1 MAADLKIASE
11 ILFSEEQL
19 LSEFNRRH
27 RDAASRGLDR
37 RNGAA
42 FALVA
47 HQEIPVVSRKCLDAT
62 YVFTPYMETLK
73 VKDHRS
79 LPRRIGVP
87 AIRDRIVLA
96 QLNKLLRLAFPVES
110 KSPLASTYVRQL
122 AKELQ
127 GVPIAGNW
135 TAGCDIKRFYDSL
148 DRGRLFRILQK
159 KLDGHVAFTLIAA
172 AVNTPIVP
180 ATYRKNNV
188 SRYVEQKGVPQG
200 LAISNALAAI
210 YLHEVDQAMQ
220 GLPVS
225 YYRFV
230 DDVLVIGGREETKK
244 AQRSFAARVRAR
256 GLSVH
261 KLGDKKNHHSALST
275 PFHYLGYSFSMPK
288 VTVRE
293 ATIERL
299 IHSLA
304 GKISDYKHN
313 HLRVVERKEYLTEE
327 LYQKVFLEE
336 LNERI
341 SGAISMD
348 KKYGWV
354 AYFSEIND
362 LSVLHRIDM
371 IVAGLLRRVPEL
383 RQFSGKTKKFS
394 RAYFEMKH
402 RPYGGYVRNY
412 DEIQTPAQ
420 MIKFLAFRGRI
431 GPGARLTEEQIRS
444 RFEMYRD
451 RQLGLMLA
459 DEVQTY

>member
-1 MAADLKIASE
+1 MAADLKTAIE

-19 LSEFNRRH
+19 LGEFNRRH
-27 RDAASRGLDR
+27 RDSISRGLDR

-47 HQEIPVVSRKCLDAT
+47 HNEIPVISQKCLDAT
-62 YVFTPYMETLK
+62 YAFTPYMEILK

-79 LPRRIGVP
+79 PPRRIGIP

-96 QLNKLLRLAFPVES
+96 QLNKLLRLAFPAES
-110 KSPLASTYVRQL
+110 KSPLASSYVRHL
-122 AKELQ
+122 AKHLQ
-127 GVPIAGNW
+127 SVPVVGNW
-135 TAGCDIKRFYDSL
+135 TAGCDIRRFYDSL
-148 DRGRLFRILQK
+148 DRARLLRILEK
-159 KLDGHVAFTLIAA
+159 RLHDPAFALIKAA
-172 AVNTPIVP
+172 INTPIVP
-180 ATYRKNNV
+180 VTYRRRDV
-188 SRYVEQKGVPQG
+188 AAYAEEKGVPQG

-220 GLPVS
+220 NLPVA

-230 DDVLVIGGREETKK
+230 DDVLVVGGRDETKK

-261 KLGDKKNHHSALST
+261 KLGDKKSHHLPLSKS
-275 PFHYLGYSFSMPK
+275 FHYLGYSFSMPK
-288 VTVRE
+288 VTVR
-293 ATIERL
+293 ASTIERL

-304 GKISDYKHN
+304 GKISDFKHN
-313 HLRVVERKEYLTEE
+313 HQRVVERKEYLTEE
-327 LYQKVFLEE
+327 VYKNIFFDE

-362 LSVLHRIDM
+362 LSVLHRIDT
-371 IVAGLLRRVPEL
+371 IIAELLGRVQEL
-383 RQFSGKTKKFS
+383 REFSGKTKKFS

-420 MIKFLAFRGRI
+420 MIKFLSFRGRI
-431 GPGARLTEEQIRS
+431 GPGARLSEDQIRA
-444 RFEMYRD
+444 RFEGYRD